1 MLNILVFFWVGCWGS
16 QQWHCQ
22 VLCGLSAP
30 YWNHRFLSRC
40 VDSILVNVGLRQMLR
55 EQPSMVGSIRLGMKG
70 QFNSTFITWI
80 PNIFDILMTIHQDS
94 LADSLGFTKLL
105 RSYQVIAFILLFL
118 NFIPKRVL
126 SVCRNLSGHFI
137 LCGIG
142 AARASNGTFYL
153 TQLFAAWESYKI
165 WKSFEG
171 WQVSNLMFMN
181 VRQFDVFLR
190 ASMFHVLEEL
200 FDFKLW
206 EFARG
211 REGKP
216 SPRVSQ
222 PSPSFLHYVFNFGLL
237 DLLGE
242 SFRKLRCRVQVTRA
256 AITMH
261 TSAKS
266 QKLCAAKSQC
276 VNILIFCIFEIFW
289 YDFPNG
295 KAIVLQ
301 SCLAESRSLL
311 CF

>member
-1 MLNILVFFWVGCWGS
+1 MVSELQELQTAPFISLSFLQLESLIRFEKALKDDRSQTWCLWVS
-16 QQWHCQ
+16 
-22 VLCGLSAP
+22 
-30 YWNHRFLSRC
+30 
-40 VDSILVNVGLRQMLR
+40 D
-55 EQPSMVGSIRLGMKG
+55 K
-70 QFNSTFITWI
+70 
-80 PNIFDILMTIHQDS
+80 
-94 LADSLGFTKLL
+94 
-105 RSYQVIAFILLFL
+105 
-118 NFIPKRVL
+118 
-126 SVCRNLSGHFI
+126 
-137 LCGIG
+137 
-142 AARASNGTFYL
+142 
-153 TQLFAAWESYKI
+153 
-165 WKSFEG
+165 
-171 WQVSNLMFMN
+171 
-181 VRQFDVFLR
+181 FDVFLC

-200 FDFKLW
+200 FDFKW

-222 PSPSFLHYVFNFGLL
+222 PPSFLHYVFNFGLL

-266 QKLCAAKSQC
+266 QKLCAAKKQC
-276 VNILIFCIFEIFW
+276 VNILICCIFEIFW